1 MSRAEKRAFY
11 QRVRKLGYRDF
22 WQAMDELHTR
32 AYRLAEKHY
41 QEAMDIVLTPKK
53 KAEVVAKAQEI
64 RELWD
69 GVFEVSTDVTGN
81 DEHLVDESAAYGV
94 DCRDGRCEM

>member
-1 MSRAEKRAFY
+1 MSREEKREFY
-11 QRVRKLGYRDF
+11 KRVKKAGYREF
-22 WQAMDELHTR
+22 WEMMNEFHTR

-69 GVFEVSTDVTGN
+69 GIHEVTVDVTGG
-81 DEHLVDESAAYGV
+81 DEG
-94 DCRDGRCEM
+94 

>member
-1 MSRAEKRAFY
+1 MSRQDKRAFY
-11 QRVRKLGYRDF
+11 QQMKKAGYREF
-22 WQAMDELHTR
+22 WALMNEFHTR

-41 QEAMDIVLTPKK
+41 QEAMDIVLTPRQ
-53 KAEVVAKAQEI
+53 KAAVVAKAEEI

-81 DEHLVDESAAYGV
+81 DVHLVDESAAYGV
-94 DCRDGRCEM
+94 DCRDGRCEF